1 MLLSHIVNY
10 MIINVIH
17 YVFCYMVSHVVYNV
31 AVYVVENVE
40 QDVVGE
46 IGWGIFH
53 SIGYAILEYGIGSI
67 GESVVF
73 DMIHYISRN
82 MVAVMICD
90 VVGCIE

>member
-1 MLLSHIVNY
+1 

-53 SIGYAILEYGIGSI
+53 SIGCVILEYGIGSI

-90 VVGCIE
+90 VVGYIE